1 MSARKVAPTYNK
13 VMVGKVER
21 KVDVWQ
27 IRTTVSTFDQ
37 GGRLVARLQS
47 YQTFHGGEVAAEA
60 ERIRVL
66 WRARGMPH
74 MDSALDLNSG
84 IPLRD
89 WAHAWLKEKEREQAG
104 RVSKETLRVRRSR
117 VENYVLPAWGDYVLG
132 DFNWED
138 VAAGWQWLA
147 QQKFATSTIMH
158 ATSLLTA
165 IVTDA
170 AEHGLAY
177 LPGCELLSARAQ
189 ANG

>member
-1 MSARKVAPTYNK
+1 VSARKVQATHNK

-21 KVDVWQ
+21 KEGAWQ
-27 IRTTVSTFDQ
+27 IRTTVSTFDLA
-37 GGRLVARLQS
+37 GKLVARLQS
-47 YQTFHGGEVAAEA
+47 YQTFHGDEVEAEA

-117 VENYVLPAWGDYVLG
+117 VENYVLPAWGDYSLG

>member
-1 MSARKVAPTYNK
+1 VSARKQATHNK

-21 KVDVWQ
+21 KPGVWQ
-27 IRTTVSTFDQ
+27 IRTTVSTFDLAD
-37 GGRLVARLQS
+37 RLVARLQS
-47 YQTFHGGEVAAEA
+47 YQTFHGDEVEAEA

-66 WRARGMPH
+66 WRARGMPN
-74 MDSALDLNSG
+74 MDSKLDLGSG
-84 IPLRD
+84 ILLRD
-89 WAHAWLKEKEREQAG
+89 WAYAWLKEKEREQDG
-104 RVSKETLRVRRSR
+104 RVSRETLRVRRSR

-132 DFNWED
+132 DFDWQD

-177 LPGCELLSARAQ
+177 LPGCQLLSRRAEM
-189 ANG
+189 NGA